1 MTKRLR
7 RVKELMNWRREKNF
21 RKFRRRKE
29 EEEKEEKEKVII
41 IY

>member
-1 MTKRLR
+1 MIERIR
-7 RVKELMNWRREKNF
+7 GAKELMNWRREENI
-21 RKFRRRKE
+21 REFRRRKE